1 MTDESSGDW
10 SSKVNKLSSKSK
22 ELASKGLEGTKKV
35 GKSIAVKSKEM
46 ATKGFEG
53 SKLAVHSISEK
64 SIEVIEKRKEKK
76 LVGKEPSQFEVKP
89 LTNEIQVYDGQ
100 IEETPTH
107 EDYSRYTANELKI
120 RLRLLGLAVSGK
132 KAVLVER
139 LKTSLKGN
147 KKEEETS
154 VLDDLEL
161 KIQRIEEEYPEVL
174 KPLPPDSDEKVIQNM
189 KNSLY
194 YMCGFTFMIYSILL
208 LLPTALGDMPGKK
221 KYGISVIEFFSPS
234 WFSPEHIRPLSSQ
247 FHTPFVVIGAFIVFY
262 SGILLLRK
270 NHFGAT
276 LLGLYFIGILF
287 IGRLIYFFQSGTM
300 MNSIDYFNAL
310 HDLFLAFIVIGFAFS
325 PRFFSPLIDPEN
337 LENHTIT
344 SDEALLKGESPNT
357 SERLGHIIQEGFQ
370 MDFRAEVAKPKP
382 PRARAKFEG
391 YEKILL
397 LVSFILWPFTIF
409 MTMSY
414 DGGLSA
420 YMEYSSGIVQVLSVW
435 ALSLLTLISL
445 IRFDR
450 SARGNGWHAK
460 EKETYVGMMDLY
472 SKAQAK
478 HYEYVE
484 LRAAAEAQEILE
496 KYPQLDKA
504 KSATA
509 SKA

>member
-64 SIEVIEKRKEKK
+64 SLEVIEKRKEKK

-208 LLPTALGDMPGKK
+208 LLPTALGDMPGK
-221 KYGISVIEFFSPS
+221 
-234 WFSPEHIRPLSSQ
+234 
-247 FHTPFVVIGAFIVFY
+247 
-262 SGILLLRK
+262 
-270 NHFGAT
+270 
-276 LLGLYFIGILF
+276 
-287 IGRLIYFFQSGTM
+287 
-300 MNSIDYFNAL
+300 
-310 HDLFLAFIVIGFAFS
+310 
-325 PRFFSPLIDPEN
+325 
-337 LENHTIT
+337 
-344 SDEALLKGESPNT
+344 
-357 SERLGHIIQEGFQ
+357 
-370 MDFRAEVAKPKP
+370 
-382 PRARAKFEG
+382 
-391 YEKILL
+391 
-397 LVSFILWPFTIF
+397 
-409 MTMSY
+409 
-414 DGGLSA
+414 
-420 YMEYSSGIVQVLSVW
+420 
-435 ALSLLTLISL
+435 
-445 IRFDR
+445 
-450 SARGNGWHAK
+450 
-460 EKETYVGMMDLY
+460 
-472 SKAQAK
+472 
-478 HYEYVE
+478 
-484 LRAAAEAQEILE
+484 
-496 KYPQLDKA
+496 
-504 KSATA
+504 
-509 SKA
+509 